1 MINFGIDL
9 GTTNSAIAK
18 FENGKVEIF
27 RNPLNLRQTLPS
39 VVAFRKNRIIVGDKA
54 REYLQRDP
62 QNVVGAFKR
71 KMGTSETYSI
81 ASLSESKSPIQLSAQ
96 VLKELKNFIH
106 TGENMEAVVITIP
119 ASFDT
124 IQSNATKKAGFEAGF
139 EQVVLLQEPIAA
151 SLAYANK
158 DEDSFEEGRWLV
170 YDLGGGTFDV
180 ALVSIADGEMKVVD
194 NEGDNFLGG
203 ADFDKLIV
211 EKLVIPYLETVGK
224 FENLEQELKSAS
236 GKYNK
241 LYHVLMYQAEEAK
254 IQLSNMEIAEIE
266 FETEDDHGKLVDG
279 FLEVSRADFE
289 QIIQP
294 YINTSIK
301 KVRLILDRNGL
312 TPKQVKYALMV
323 GGSTYIPFV
332 REQVRLALGVEV
344 NCNIDPTTA
353 VAIGAAYY
361 AGTRPKVKKAS
372 QPFGNTEI
380 QSKLTIKTAFE
391 KTSQES
397 EEFFTALIDGEINGL
412 SYRIIRKDGGFDS
425 GLKPLKNRIMEVLS
439 LATNTHNFFELKI
452 TNNKGDSIPINIPT
466 IGITQGKYNVIGQP
480 LPNDICLEIDDFE
493 TGETALDIIFEK
505 NSILPTKRTLI
516 KEVTKTIRKGSDD
529 IVTINIVE
537 GPGFAMPS
545 ANQTIGFISISGQ
558 ELTRDLVKGSDVEIT
573 LEMSESRDLR
583 INVYLMLTDQEYENV
598 FTPSERQ
605 VNVHRLA
612 DELLILY
619 QKATNELTEAE
630 NREDYRVA
638 EALKQ
643 AKVDTRK
650 LLSKAKKLTIDDV
663 TEEKFQIESQ
673 KRAIAQTIDSLTRDK
688 HIIKIK
694 MEYQSVKRYCQNAIE
709 NYDAQPKEQE
719 SFEYLISQ
727 EKQVLTSNSRMK
739 INELIDKLNR
749 LRTEIMW
756 RNSEYVKNLFYYAAM
771 QEETFSD
778 KKIGEK
784 YINEGEAA
792 IKIDNIDKLRVCVNA
807 LYNLL
812 PNQEKQNIEN
822 GGTGIG

>member
-1 MINFGIDL
+1 
-9 GTTNSAIAK
+9 
-18 FENGKVEIF
+18 
-27 RNPLNLRQTLPS
+27 
-39 VVAFRKNRIIVGDKA
+39 
-54 REYLQRDP
+54 
-62 QNVVGAFKR
+62 
-71 KMGTSETYSI
+71 
-81 ASLSESKSPIQLSAQ
+81 
-96 VLKELKNFIH
+96 
-106 TGENMEAVVITIP
+106 
-119 ASFDT
+119 
-124 IQSNATKKAGFEAGF
+124 
-139 EQVVLLQEPIAA
+139 
-151 SLAYANK
+151 
-158 DEDSFEEGRWLV
+158 
-170 YDLGGGTFDV
+170 
-180 ALVSIADGEMKVVD
+180 
-194 NEGDNFLGG
+194 
-203 ADFDKLIV
+203 
-211 EKLVIPYLETVGK
+211 
-224 FENLEQELKSAS
+224 
-236 GKYNK
+236 
-241 LYHVLMYQAEEAK
+241 
-254 IQLSNMEIAEIE
+254 
-266 FETEDDHGKLVDG
+266 
-279 FLEVSRADFE
+279 
-289 QIIQP
+289 
-294 YINTSIK
+294 
-301 KVRLILDRNGL
+301 
-312 TPKQVKYALMV
+312 
-323 GGSTYIPFV
+323 
-332 REQVRLALGVEV
+332 
-344 NCNIDPTTA
+344 
-353 VAIGAAYY
+353 
-361 AGTRPKVKKAS
+361 
-372 QPFGNTEI
+372 
-380 QSKLTIKTAFE
+380 
-391 KTSQES
+391 
-397 EEFFTALIDGEINGL
+397 
-412 SYRIIRKDGGFDS
+412 
-425 GLKPLKNRIMEVLS
+425 MEVLS